1 MNFFKTIILIFCFV
15 FLNSM
20 ALADSHDKE
29 KKNIVEKAKEVNQQ
43 VKQKQATKN
52 ANISSE
58 VGSEEPLPLNDPFV
72 GDGSLGGGNTVKLIA
87 GSEEEKRNLSV
98 FNYKLVGVIE
108 GNENMFASMIDENG
122 EILTLN
128 LFEELSPG
136 VRLIALDS
144 KEIVFE
150 RENEDS
156 LVVINFKNQIIER
169 DK

>member
-1 MNFFKTIILIFCFV
+1 MNFFKKIILILSFV

-43 VKQKQATKN
+43 VKQKQAAKN

-58 VGSEEPLPLNDPFV
+58 VGGEEPLPLNDPFV
-72 GDGSLGGGNTVKLIA
+72 GDGSLGGGNSVKLIA